1 MYNHICD
8 MRIPKTFTMDE
19 SILAAVERT
28 KGKRSTSERVN
39 ELLKLALEQE
49 QRQALEQE
57 AARFYSIANQSD
69 RTEERAFQQAS
80 LRRMRRE

>member
-1 MYNHICD
+1 MCD

-28 KGKRSTSERVN
+28 KGKHSTSERVN

-57 AARFYSIANQSD
+57 AARFYSVANRSD

>member
-1 MYNHICD
+1 MYNHMCD

-57 AARFYSIANQSD
+57 AARFYSIADQSD

>member
-1 MYNHICD
+1 
-8 MRIPKTFTMDE
+8 MRIPKTFTIEE
-19 SILAAVERT
+19 SVLAAVERT

-49 QRQALEQE
+49 QCQALEQE

-69 RTEERAFQQAS
+69 RTEERAFQHAS
-80 LRRMRRE
+80 SRRMRRE

>member
-1 MYNHICD
+1 
-8 MRIPKTFTMDE
+8 MDE
-19 SILAAVERT
+19 SVLAAIERT
-28 KGKRSTSERVN
+28 KGKRSTSECVN
-39 ELLKLALEQE
+39 ELLKLALEQEQE

-57 AARFYSIANQSD
+57 AARFYSVANQSD

>member
-1 MYNHICD
+1 MYNHMCD

-28 KGKRSTSERVN
+28 KGKRSRSERVN

-57 AARFYSIANQSD
+57 AARFYSVANRSD

>member
-1 MYNHICD
+1 MCD

-28 KGKRSTSERVN
+28 VN

-57 AARFYSIANQSD
+57 AARFYSVANRSD

>member
-1 MYNHICD
+1 
-8 MRIPKTFTMDE
+8 MRIPKTFTLEE
-19 SILAAVERT
+19 SLLAAVERT

-39 ELLKLALEQE
+39 QLLKLALEQE

-69 RTEERAFQQAS
+69 RTEERAFQQAA